1 MVERLYVV
9 GLATV
14 YRCWEFA
21 DGWVLSGSL
30 HWQGRPSNKIKARK
44 NKSGRVFIL
53 GKKYLA
59 VFRYGR
65 RSALY
70 DSETFKRLKYTK

>member
-14 YRCWEFA
+14 YRCWEVA

-30 HWQGRPSNKIKARK
+30 HWQGRPSNKIKAQK

-53 GKKYLA
+53 GKKIFGCVSLWTA
-59 VFRYGR
+59 VR
-65 RSALY
+65 AI
-70 DSETFKRLKYTK
+70 RL